1 MKTKQ
6 PTATL
11 VTLFHCTVF
20 ITCKLTIVELL
31 LRTVLNMTR
40 FIVTSGH
47 VSAGYDKL
55 QPS

>member
-55 QPS
+55 QP